1 MSSSLSL
8 RLASALT
15 GLVLLVAG
23 CGQSDSSAPP
33 AQKAGATAANAG
45 SSVMEADL
53 AKTLQAEPNF
63 YVFKTAAD
71 LPPGLNWENGANLP
85 EFADLK
91 AKKGGTFHYEI
102 SDFPRTLR
110 TVGPDANGSF
120 RGYLL
125 DNVEPAFIVP
135 HPTIA
140 GAAFPGLLRD
150 WAVGADGKTIFY
162 RIDPQARWS
171 DGKPLTTADVV
182 FTFYF
187 MRSPLLNEPWYN
199 DYYKKNYTQLIV
211 YDNLTFAT
219 LHPERKPDLPVRVG
233 NFVPYP
239 RHAFQDFAADW
250 IEKFQWREL
259 PKLGAYQTF
268 AKDIDK
274 GRSITLTRLKDW
286 WAADKRFFRGRFNP
300 DRYHLEVIRDPDKAV
315 EAFARGDLDIMP
327 LGLPKYWYETIPE
340 THPEVAAGRILRFKF
355 YNQTPRPDW
364 GLWIN
369 RSKPI
374 LENRDVRVGV
384 QYATN
389 VALVCSQFFRGDAEQ
404 MQTRSDGYGWRMHP
418 TITARP
424 FDPKLAREHF
434 AKAGFTTQGADGV
447 LTNAAGQRLSFTIT
461 SAGQAQRDVMQILK
475 EEALKSGLEYK
486 LEILDATTGWKKMQ
500 EKNHDIALA
509 ALNRSVELYPRYW
522 EMYHGSNAYADLY
535 TQSGK
540 DTPQATGSDANPK
553 PRQVKPNTNNMTMT
567 ALPELD
573 RLIEAYDKAE
583 SIEDI
588 KRLAAQIEQII
599 HDDAGWV
606 PGWQRPFLR
615 GGYWR
620 YVKWPQG
627 FNVAQAR
634 DLEEFF
640 VHWIDVD
647 EKKEIEAARKSGR
660 TYPNALQVFDQF
672 KRN

>member
-33 AQKAGATAANAG
+33 AQKTGATAANAG

-53 AKTLQAEPNF
+53 ATTLQAEPNF

-239 RHAFQDFAADW
+239 RHAERPGPPVTAGQGSAIVRGKVAACPSYAAW
-250 IEKFQWREL
+250 
-259 PKLGAYQTF
+259 
-268 AKDIDK
+268 K
-274 GRSITLTRLKDW
+274 GPRL
-286 WAADKRFFRGRFNP
+286 
-300 DRYHLEVIRDPDKAV
+300 
-315 EAFARGDLDIMP
+315 ARGV
-327 LGLPKYWYETIPE
+327 W
-340 THPEVAAGRILRFKF
+340 
-355 YNQTPRPDW
+355 
-364 GLWIN
+364 
-369 RSKPI
+369 
-374 LENRDVRVGV
+374 VG
-384 QYATN
+384 
-389 VALVCSQFFRGDAEQ
+389 
-404 MQTRSDGYGWRMHP
+404 
-418 TITARP
+418 
-424 FDPKLAREHF
+424 
-434 AKAGFTTQGADGV
+434 
-447 LTNAAGQRLSFTIT
+447 
-461 SAGQAQRDVMQILK
+461 GQARMS
-475 EEALKSGLEYK
+475 EE
-486 LEILDATTGWKKMQ
+486 
-500 EKNHDIALA
+500 
-509 ALNRSVELYPRYW
+509 
-522 EMYHGSNAYADLY
+522 
-535 TQSGK
+535 
-540 DTPQATGSDANPK
+540 
-553 PRQVKPNTNNMTMT
+553 
-567 ALPELD
+567 
-573 RLIEAYDKAE
+573 
-583 SIEDI
+583 
-588 KRLAAQIEQII
+588 
-599 HDDAGWV
+599 
-606 PGWQRPFLR
+606 
-615 GGYWR
+615 
-620 YVKWPQG
+620 
-627 FNVAQAR
+627 
-634 DLEEFF
+634 
-640 VHWIDVD
+640 
-647 EKKEIEAARKSGR
+647 
-660 TYPNALQVFDQF
+660 
-672 KRN
+672 